1 MNSISVLQTAASL
14 DSETVFRRMLENGLS
29 TSTEALLDWEAFEP
43 EYFGIETPRHSKIFA
58 KKIILPFYA
67 LLSADVQEATLEKIA
82 KQIETDHALFIAYE
96 TSASAGIISV
106 YIASHKVDSET
117 LIELLDDEDD
127 GLDFPPAQEDDEDEH
142 LTDPEILIGSDVLVN
157 GEFRGVLEIREDD
170 ETNEFFAVLDDE
182 SEVEVAGIY
191 LDPEGR
197 YVYGE
202 DLDDDDDIDPSFE
215 ESLLPQ
221 SDSDDEDDKDD
232 EDDEDDSFEDEQPSN
247 QNPESPENPES
258 DESEFEVESANAD
271 VLVPQIRENEQQG
284 DDDFP
289 EEALVETEP
298 AKPEVTEDEALA
310 QAVAEEQAA
319 QQEQPIDWT
328 RPAIEPVNESKA
340 DNSDDSTFAEEPQ
353 GEAPKA
359 AENAAAAPVEASA
372 EDEGFRVIDSER
384 VSVAEFDRRVNLLE
398 DIRAQLPND
407 SISEIDDG
415 ILSVIIV
422 KDEAEYELSVK
433 VNQQMFAGQK
443 LIDIFQLSSKDNA
456 VARRATNIPAII
468 DVINSL

>member
-29 TSTEALLDWEAFEP
+29 TSTESLLDWEAFAP
-43 EYFGIETPRHSKIFA
+43 DYFGIETPRHSKIFA
-58 KKIILPFYA
+58 KKIVLPYYA
-67 LLSADVQEATLEKIA
+67 LLSDDVQEATLEKIA
-82 KQIETDHALFIAYE
+82 KQIETDHSLFIAYE
-96 TSASAGIISV
+96 THASAGIISV

-127 GLDFPPAQEDDEDEH
+127 SIGFPPAQEDDEDEH

-157 GEFRGVLEIREDD
+157 GELHGVLEIREDD
-170 ETNEFFAVLDDE
+170 ETGEFFATLDDE
-182 SEVEVAGIY
+182 SEIEVAGIY

-202 DLDDDDDIDPSFE
+202 DLDDDEDDADDIDPNADLNS
-215 ESLLPQ
+215 SLE
-221 SDSDDEDDKDD
+221 SDDDDDD
-232 EDDEDDSFEDEQPSN
+232 DDDSFEDEQPSN
-247 QNPESPENPES
+247 QNPETSEIPES
-258 DESEFEVESANAD
+258 DESEFEVESPTAD
-271 VLVPQIRENEQQG
+271 VLVPQIRETEETENG

-289 EEALVETEP
+289 EEALVDSEQD
-298 AKPEVTEDEALA
+298 KPEVTEDEALA

-328 RPAIEPVNESKA
+328 RPPIEPVDESKA
-340 DNSDDSTFAEEPQ
+340 ASSDDSTFAEEAPS
-353 GEAPKA
+353 EEPKA
-359 AENAAAAPVEASA
+359 AENAAAAPVEAST
-372 EDEGFRVIDSER
+372 EDDGFRVIDDER
-384 VSVAEFDRRVNLLE
+384 MSVAEFERRVNLLE

-433 VNQQMFAGQK
+433 VTQQLFAGQK